1 MKIFLRA
8 NRRRSNGEQPG
19 TKSGH
24 RHAVKPLV
32 NWSPTGLLPVVV
44 FFGSVYMG
52 FNPIVVPKVEPPVFG
67 MPTEPCP
74 IVTSTPI
81 VEEKPDW
88 GPAGTDAII
97 AVETSPPASGA
108 FMSDLQIQR
117 TISSIVITTSS
128 QTQRMKSKMK
138 TCMVI

>member
-52 FNPIVVPKVEPPVFG
+52 FNPIVVPKVHPGRMSSSFWAVLPWPNCFAAALPRSARHASPQTTPHGAACG
-67 MPTEPCP
+67 MSGFFNFANKCELFPDMPCMKR
-74 IVTSTPI
+74 VYRD
-81 VEEKPDW
+81 KK
-88 GPAGTDAII
+88 
-97 AVETSPPASGA
+97 AS
-108 FMSDLQIQR
+108 FH
-117 TISSIVITTSS
+117 
-128 QTQRMKSKMK
+128 
-138 TCMVI
+138 